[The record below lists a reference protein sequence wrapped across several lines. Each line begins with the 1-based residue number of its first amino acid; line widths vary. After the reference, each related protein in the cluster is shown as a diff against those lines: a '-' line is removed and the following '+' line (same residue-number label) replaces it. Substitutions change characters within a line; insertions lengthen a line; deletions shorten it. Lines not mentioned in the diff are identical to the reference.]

1 VRISPHHRQH
11 FSLSLSKLDRAEV
24 VQQQDIP
31 ADVIIMRSPVRL
43 KTSTPGLHTSKN
55 CFPDSFLQGRQESI
69 MSTISE
75 VFLPGVGRKFQ
86 VETMSGDRLVI
97 VIHDDG
103 TRELYHFTRHNL
115 DRPASVLRL
124 SDGEARQIAGI
135 VGGLTYV
142 PRSLPMA
149 EVILGDLVLE
159 WFTIE
164 RGAACIG
171 RSIRELEV
179 RTRTGASIVS
189 IIEPDQTTRTNPEA
203 HTVLNEGAT
212 LIAAGD
218 RRTINA
224 LKRLLVEGSRE

>member
-1 VRISPHHRQH
+1 
-11 FSLSLSKLDRAEV
+11 
-24 VQQQDIP
+24 
-31 ADVIIMRSPVRL
+31 
-43 KTSTPGLHTSKN
+43 
-55 CFPDSFLQGRQESI
+55 

-86 VETMSGDRLVI
+86 VETMRGDRLVI

-103 TRELYHFTRHNL
+103 TRELYHFTRSKL

-159 WFTIE
+159 WFVIE

-171 RSIRELEV
+171 KSIRELEV

-189 IIEPDQTTRTNPEA
+189 IIEPDETTRTNPEA

-212 LIAAGD
+212 LIVAGD
-218 RRTINA
+218 RRTINV
-224 LKRLLVEGSRE
+224 LKRLLVEGRVESASG

>member
-1 VRISPHHRQH
+1 
-11 FSLSLSKLDRAEV
+11 
-24 VQQQDIP
+24 
-31 ADVIIMRSPVRL
+31 
-43 KTSTPGLHTSKN
+43 
-55 CFPDSFLQGRQESI
+55 

-75 VFLPGVGRKFQ
+75 TFLPGVGRKFQ
-86 VETMSGDRLVI
+86 VETMAGDRLVI

-103 TRELYHFTRHNL
+103 TRELYHFTRRNM

-135 VGGLTYV
+135 IGGLTYI

-149 EVILGDLVLE
+149 EVVLEDLVLE

-164 RGAACIG
+164 PGAACVG
-171 RSIRELEV
+171 RTIHDLGV

-189 IIEPDQTTRTNPEA
+189 IIEPDQTKRTNPEA
-203 HTVLNEGAT
+203 DTVLNEGAT

-218 RRTINA
+218 RRTIGA
-224 LKRLLVEGSRE
+224 LKRLLVTGEAG